1 MPFLVLVYGLE
12 RHSIWTVGGGQV
24 SVRLLRG
31 GGQMVRRLPL
41 LWSIFR
47 GDLSFVGG
55 ELVLA
60 KESDPR
66 LLFKPGVT
74 GLAQLRRVVHEP
86 EVARSYDYYYL
97 QHQSLTF
104 DLEILL
110 KALFR
115 I

>member
-1 MPFLVLVYGLE
+1 
-12 RHSIWTVGGGQV
+12 
-24 SVRLLRG
+24 
-31 GGQMVRRLPL
+31 MVRRLPL

-47 GDLSFVGG
+47 GELSFVGG
-55 ELVLA
+55 EMVLA
-60 KESDPR
+60 EEPAPR

-74 GLAQLRRVVHEP
+74 GLAQLRSASRRIDEP
-86 EVARSYDYYYL
+86 EVSMSYQHYYL